1 MSKDTIIGLR
11 LDKANKEKLKKIAE
25 QDNRSLSNLIQ
36 VILMDYVEGKRSR

>member
-11 LDKANKEKLKKIAE
+11 LDKATKEKLKKIAE

-36 VILMDYVEGKRSR
+36 VILMDYVEEKRSR